1 MIAWFDCFSGVSGDM
16 ILGAL
21 VDAGWP
27 EGQLKALP
35 QILGI
40 DGVEVSCSRV
50 MRCGISGIKVT
61 VSSTRT
67 QNLRTLPA
75 ITEIITAS
83 SIPPS
88 VKEKILG
95 IFHIMAHAEA
105 EVHGCSI
112 DEVHFHEI
120 GAVDTIIDITGAV
133 LAIEELGISRCT
145 SSPLPMGSGF
155 IKCAHGTLPVP
166 APAVAKIV
174 EKMPVYGTDI
184 ESETVTPTGA
194 AILKGLCQGFGP
206 MPQMAVHKTGCGAG
220 EREFADRP
228 NLLRIWTGS
237 SLQVSHSPITK
248 LSTCID
254 DMNPELFPHV
264 IEKLLGAGALDA
276 FIRPVS
282 MKKGRPGMEL
292 VALSPQGLEE
302 RLRDVI
308 FSETTT
314 SGIRFSTEARFLLK
328 RRIEE
333 VQSPWGRVKVKVIV
347 RPDGTEERVPEY
359 EECKRIA
366 QEQSLPLGRVYRIL
380 QQG

>member
-1 MIAWFDCFSGVSGDM
+1 M

-50 MRCGISGIKVT
+50 MRCSISGIKVT
-61 VSSTRT
+61 VSSTRP

-83 SIPPS
+83 SLPSS
-88 VKEKILG
+88 VKEKTLG
-95 IFHIMAHAEA
+95 IFHILGKAEA

-120 GAVDTIIDITGAV
+120 GAVDTIIDIAGAV
-133 LAIEELGISRCT
+133 LGREELGISKCI

-174 EKMPVYGTDI
+174 EKMPVYGTDL
-184 ESETVTPTGA
+184 EAETVTPTGA
-194 AILKGLCQGFGP
+194 AILKGLCQDFGP

-220 EREFADRP
+220 EREFAHRP
-228 NLLRIWTGS
+228 NMLRIWTGS
-237 SLQVSHSPITK
+237 SLHISHSPVTK

-264 IEKLLGAGALDA
+264 IEKLLDAGALDA

-308 FSETTT
+308 FGETTT

-328 RRIEE
+328 RRVEE

-359 EECKRIA
+359 EECKKIA
-366 QEQSLPLGRVYRIL
+366 QEQSLPLTRVYRIL